1 MYLLILDLVDDPGP
15 IVTGE
20 KFPIE
25 DNQVG
30 EFHGPSTGGNLTRN
44 EEILLL
50 VPVNMGFLTILA
62 EKNGIFKVLVEK
74 NKPQLD
80 SETAKRAT
88 IRQRNSRNWEK
99 ALPDVDKSLFHQ
111 APPGVFLI
119 RHFCIMVQVGDDQ
132 HRQFIRAVA
141 VSPHCVELRRI
152 VLISLENYSIY

>member
-30 EFHGPSTGGNLTRN
+30 EFHGPSTGRNLTRN

-62 EKNGIFKVLVEK
+62 EK
-74 NKPQLD
+74 
-80 SETAKRAT
+80 TAF
-88 IRQRNSRNWEK
+88 SRFFERK
-99 ALPDVDKSLFHQ
+99 KSH
-111 APPGVFLI
+111 
-119 RHFCIMVQVGDDQ
+119 
-132 HRQFIRAVA
+132 
-141 VSPHCVELRRI
+141 S
-152 VLISLENYSIY
+152 